1 MHGRVISARMHDCR
15 LLSRR
20 TPQLQHLGGVV
31 QWQRCTMVELR
42 DDSTTAQHQDH
53 GLRLL
58 RCTRITSSTQ
68 CTEVRALN
76 LCATRRLGARDP
88 IQDSDTKDLKNL
100 TENYAYSSRSTAVLL
115 YR

>member
-1 MHGRVISARMHDCR
+1 MEDVPQSAILVVIQVHIPVLVVRLSSMHGRVISARMHDCR

-58 RCTRITSSTQ
+58 RCTMITSSTQ

-76 LCATRRLGARDP
+76 LMRAAR
-88 IQDSDTKDLKNL
+88 S
-100 TENYAYSSRSTAVLL
+100 AYRSIK
-115 YR
+115 

>member
-1 MHGRVISARMHDCR
+1 MHGCVISARMHDCR

-20 TPQLQHLGGVV
+20 TPHLQHPGGAV
-31 QWQRCTMVELR
+31 QWQPCTMVELR
-42 DDSTTAQHQDH
+42 DHITTAQHQDH
-53 GLRLL
+53 GLPLL
-58 RCTRITSSTQ
+58 RCTMITSSTQ

>member
-15 LLSRR
+15 LLSRT
-20 TPQLQHLGGVV
+20 TPQLQHPGGAV
-31 QWQRCTMVELR
+31 QWQPCTMVELR

-53 GLRLL
+53 RLPLL